1 MRARLLTLPAALLL
15 ALPLTACSDDSS
27 STADDPN
34 ANRDL
39 ETTDCTYTEDGMPAA
54 KEVEPPSSEAVA
66 EGEIAATMTTSIGEF
81 GLTLDA
87 AAAPCTV
94 HSFVSLAEQGWF
106 DDTQCHRIATSI
118 SILQCGDPTATGCGG
133 PGYSFADELTSEETY
148 TAGTLAM
155 ANSGAGHQRL
165 PVLHRVRR
173 RRAPAPTTPC
183 SAVSTTPPWRPS
195 PRPPRPAPTTRTLR
209 ETARPSPRSRS
220 SPRRSS
226 DYNGNLTPVSSSEAA
241 QSALA
246 SSGSLA
252 SALRPTCTGQP

>member
-15 ALPLTACSDDSS
+15 ALPLTAFSDDSS

-34 ANRDL
+34 ANPDL

-54 KEVEPPSSEAVA
+54 KEVELPSSEAVA
-66 EGEIAATMTTSIGEF
+66 EGEIAATLTTSIGDF

-118 SILQCGDPTATGCGG
+118 SILQCGDPTATGSGG
-133 PGYSFADELTSEETY
+133 PGYSFADELTGEETY

-155 ANSGAGHQRL
+155 ANSGPDTNGSQFFIVYGDAGL
-165 PVLHRVRR
+165 DPAYTVFGSVDDATVDAVAAAAEAGTDDANGPGDG
-173 RRAPAPTTPC
+173 APLTEITIE
-183 SAVSTTPPWRPS
+183 SASV
-195 PRPPRPAPTTRTLR
+195 
-209 ETARPSPRSRS
+209 E
-220 SPRRSS
+220 
-226 DYNGNLTPVSSSEAA
+226 
-241 QSALA
+241 
-246 SSGSLA
+246 
-252 SALRPTCTGQP
+252 

>member
-118 SILQCGDPTATGCGG
+118 SILQCGDPTATGSGG

-155 ANSGAGHQRL
+155 ANSGPDTNGSQFFIVYGDAGLSTR
-165 PVLHRVRR
+165 LHRVRQCRRRHRGGRRRGRRGRHRRRERSGR
-173 RRAPAPTTPC
+173 RRAPHRDHDRVRVGRVTT
-183 SAVSTTPPWRPS
+183 
-195 PRPPRPAPTTRTLR
+195 
-209 ETARPSPRSRS
+209 
-220 SPRRSS
+220 
-226 DYNGNLTPVSSSEAA
+226 
-241 QSALA
+241 
-246 SSGSLA
+246 
-252 SALRPTCTGQP
+252 TGT